1 MIMIFSILF
10 IVYNNVS
17 KLKLKIEGNLPKKEE
32 VLITSYIARLI
43 GNDLIGKKYYINDND
58 YYIISGIVEF
68 GEGTSLSNVLFL
80 NEDDINKNK
89 LISYILPND
98 KNIID
103 LAIKYCD
110 YYYNLLMASNQIL
123 QYQILGG
130 IALFFIIIITLIF
143 LIIYF
148 YSSIYYK
155 DKSINILINVG
166 ARKIDI
172 FKMYLFNLLMSLFIA
187 IIVSLPLYYFL
198 SNNLDFNYNILESIA
213 LADFELLSFIS
224 LVVFFLFLGIMFI
237 YIFINRLIYKKQL
250 G

>member
-58 YYIISGIVEF
+58 YY
-68 GEGTSLSNVLFL
+68 
-80 NEDDINKNK
+80 
-89 LISYILPND
+89 
-98 KNIID
+98 
-103 LAIKYCD
+103 
-110 YYYNLLMASNQIL
+110 YNLLMASNQIL

-130 IALFFIIIITLIF
+130 IALFFIIIIITLIF

-155 DKSINILINVG
+155 DKSVNILINVG

-198 SNNLDFNYNILESIA
+198 INNLDFNYNILESIA

-224 LVVFFLFLGIMFI
+224 SVVFFLFLDIMFI

-250 G
+250 S

>member
-1 MIMIFSILF
+1 
-10 IVYNNVS
+10 
-17 KLKLKIEGNLPKKEE
+17 
-32 VLITSYIARLI
+32 
-43 GNDLIGKKYYINDND
+43 
-58 YYIISGIVEF
+58 
-68 GEGTSLSNVLFL
+68 
-80 NEDDINKNK
+80 
-89 LISYILPND
+89 
-98 KNIID
+98 
-103 LAIKYCD
+103 
-110 YYYNLLMASNQIL
+110 MASNQIL

-166 ARKIDI
+166 ARKKDI

-224 LVVFFLFLGIMFI
+224 SVVFFLFLGIMFI

-250 G
+250 S